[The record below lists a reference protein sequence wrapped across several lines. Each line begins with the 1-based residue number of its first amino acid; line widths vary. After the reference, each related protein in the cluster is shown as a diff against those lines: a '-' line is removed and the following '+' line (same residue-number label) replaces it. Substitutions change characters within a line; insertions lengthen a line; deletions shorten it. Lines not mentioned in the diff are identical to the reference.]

1 MVMAV
6 NGYVFQVERRSFCYI
21 RCLASPL
28 CLYSTIGNA
37 SPSLPPR
44 YTYSTPTNSVC
55 SSLSVICP
63 PPKSH
68 FQTRRRGERGQRWPT
83 CFLHRWEFSCKASSP
98 VPSFSHNVNLSG
110 SRINNKE
117 KALEITALVPVT
129 ISIESIRCFERRYK
143 HRCNFRSSRSRRR
156 VENGR
161 RIRFDEQI
169 KPSNI

>member
-37 SPSLPPR
+37 SPPSPPGTHIPLLLIR
-44 YTYSTPTNSVC
+44 YAVLC
-55 SSLSVICP
+55 LLSALHRNLIF
-63 PPKSH
+63 K
-68 FQTRRRGERGQRWPT
+68 RRRGERGQRWPT

>member
-1 MVMAV
+1 M
-6 NGYVFQVERRSFCYI
+6 
-21 RCLASPL
+21 P
-28 CLYSTIGNA
+28 
-37 SPSLPPR
+37 PPPR

-63 PPKSH
+63 PPKYH

-129 ISIESIRCFERRYK
+129 ISIESIRQKKEDTNIVAIFDLLEVEEG
-143 HRCNFRSSRSRRR
+143 SRMG
-156 VENGR
+156 EE
-161 RIRFDEQI
+161 FDSMS
-169 KPSNI
+169 K